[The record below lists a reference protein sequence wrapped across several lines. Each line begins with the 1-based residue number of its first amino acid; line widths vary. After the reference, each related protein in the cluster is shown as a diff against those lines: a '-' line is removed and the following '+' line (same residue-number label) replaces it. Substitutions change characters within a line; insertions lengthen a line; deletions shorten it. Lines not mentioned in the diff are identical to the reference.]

1 MSIFYIKLGILLIG
15 FIQAGLLPYFI
26 QKALKHVNLD
36 LDKQTLSFLSNKDLY
51 GKRFVK
57 GYKRLLFTTAILTY
71 LFFWFLTEYYELG
84 EYNKL
89 MKYIDLGFVSLA
101 LLAFVPHNLKPYSLR
116 NLSLFLQRTL
126 HNLLAVVVFLSLPAL
141 IITFQIVILPESM
154 FLGIFGLAIIGITVF
169 LVALSILKN
178 GVNGATELLFINGIS
193 LWTIF
198 VTMTTFLS

>member
-1 MSIFYIKLGILLIG
+1 MNIFYIKLGILLIG

-178 GVNGATELLFINGIS
+178 GVNGATELLFINGVS

>member
-154 FLGIFGLAIIGITVF
+154 FLGIFGLAIITVF